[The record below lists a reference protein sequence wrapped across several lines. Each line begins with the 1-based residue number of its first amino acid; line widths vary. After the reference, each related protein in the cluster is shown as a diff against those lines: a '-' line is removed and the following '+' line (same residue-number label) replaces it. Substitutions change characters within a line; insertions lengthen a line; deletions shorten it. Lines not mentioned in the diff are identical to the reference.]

1 MRLAA
6 ALLALLP
13 GLLLANPLV
22 RLETTA
28 GPVTI
33 ELYEDKAPKSVANF
47 LQYVDSG
54 FYNNTQFHR
63 VIRGFMIQ
71 GGGFDQSGQRKAAR
85 APIQNEADNGL
96 KNKRGTLAMA
106 RTSNPHSAT
115 AQFFINLVDNRSLDF
130 TGKNSRGWGYAV
142 FGAVTE
148 GMNVADNIAQEP
160 TTSQRLNGMMARDVP
175 QVPILITKA
184 YRLDNDTTSAQ
195 EKQPAS
201 EVKDAQ

>member
-13 GLLLANPLV
+13 GLLLANPVV
-22 RLETTA
+22 RLDTTA
-28 GPVTI
+28 GPITI
-33 ELYEDKAPKSVANF
+33 ELYEDKAPQSVANF

-54 FYNNTQFHR
+54 FYNGTQFHR
-63 VIRGFMIQ
+63 VIIGFMIQ
-71 GGGFDQSGQRKAAR
+71 AGGFDQSGQRKATR
-85 APIQNEADNGL
+85 KPIQNEADNGL

-115 AQFFINLVDNRSLDF
+115 AQFFVNLVDNRNLDF

-142 FGAVTE
+142 FGAVTD
-148 GMNVADNIAQEP
+148 GMNVVDNIARER

-175 QVPILITKA
+175 EVPILITKA
-184 YRLDNDTTSAQ
+184 YRLEGDSKAANQAN
-195 EKQPAS
+195 E
-201 EVKDAQ
+201 EKDAQ

>member
-13 GLLLANPLV
+13 GLLLANPVV
-22 RLETTA
+22 RLDTTA
-28 GPVTI
+28 GPITI
-33 ELYEDKAPKSVANF
+33 ELYEDKAPQSVANF

-54 FYNNTQFHR
+54 FYNGTQFHR
-63 VIRGFMIQ
+63 VISGFMIQ
-71 GGGFDQSGQRKAAR
+71 GGGFDQSGQRKATR
-85 APIQNEADNGL
+85 KPIQNEADNGL

-115 AQFFINLVDNRSLDF
+115 AQFFVNLVDNRNLDF

-142 FGAVTE
+142 FGAVTD
-148 GMNVADNIAQEP
+148 GMNVVDNIARER

-175 QVPILITKA
+175 EVPILITKA
-184 YRLDNDTTSAQ
+184 YRLEDDSKAA
-195 EKQPAS
+195 KQAN
-201 EVKDAQ
+201 EEKDAQ

>member
-13 GLLLANPLV
+13 GLLLANPVV
-22 RLETTA
+22 RLDTTA

-54 FYNNTQFHR
+54 FYNGTQFHR
-63 VIRGFMIQ
+63 VISGFMIQ
-71 GGGFDQSGQRKAAR
+71 GGGFDQSGQRKATR
-85 APIQNEADNGL
+85 EPIQNEADNGL

-115 AQFFINLVDNRSLDF
+115 AQFFVNLVDNRNLDF
-130 TGKNSRGWGYAV
+130 TGKSTRGWGYTV
-142 FGAVTE
+142 FGAVTD
-148 GMNVADNIAQEP
+148 GMNVVDNIARER
-160 TTSQRLNGMMARDVP
+160 TSSQRLNGMMARDVP
-175 QVPILITKA
+175 EVPILITKA
-184 YRLDNDTTSAQ
+184 YRLEDDSTPA
-195 EKQPAS
+195 KQAN
-201 EVKDAQ
+201 EEKDAQ

>member
-13 GLLLANPLV
+13 GLLLANPVV
-22 RLETTA
+22 RLDTTA
-28 GPVTI
+28 GPITI
-33 ELYEDKAPKSVANF
+33 ELYEDKAPQSVANF

-54 FYNNTQFHR
+54 FYNGTQFHR
-63 VIRGFMIQ
+63 VISGFMIQ
-71 GGGFDQSGQRKAAR
+71 AGGFDQSGQRKATR
-85 APIQNEADNGL
+85 KPIQNEADNGL

-115 AQFFINLVDNRSLDF
+115 AQFFVNLVDNRNLDF

-142 FGAVTE
+142 FGAVTD
-148 GMNVADNIAQEP
+148 GMNVVDNIARER

-175 QVPILITKA
+175 EVPILITKA
-184 YRLDNDTTSAQ
+184 YRLEGDSKAA
-195 EKQPAS
+195 KQAN
-201 EVKDAQ
+201 EEKDAQ

>member
-13 GLLLANPLV
+13 GLLLANPVV
-22 RLETTA
+22 RLDTTA
-28 GPVTI
+28 GPITI
-33 ELYEDKAPKSVANF
+33 ELYEDKAPQSVANF

-54 FYNNTQFHR
+54 FYNGTQFHR
-63 VIRGFMIQ
+63 VISGFMIQ
-71 GGGFDQSGQRKAAR
+71 GGGFDQSGQRKATR
-85 APIQNEADNGL
+85 KPIQNEADNGL

-115 AQFFINLVDNRSLDF
+115 AQFFVNLVDNRNLDF

-142 FGAVTE
+142 FGAVTD
-148 GMNVADNIAQEP
+148 GMNVVDNIARER

-175 QVPILITKA
+175 EVPILITKA
-184 YRLDNDTTSAQ
+184 YRLEGDSKAA
-195 EKQPAS
+195 KQAN
-201 EVKDAQ
+201 EEKDAQ

>member
-13 GLLLANPLV
+13 GLLLANPVV
-22 RLETTA
+22 RLDTTA

-54 FYNNTQFHR
+54 FYNGTQFHR
-63 VIRGFMIQ
+63 VISGFMIQ
-71 GGGFDQSGQRKAAR
+71 GGGFDQSGQRKATR
-85 APIQNEADNGL
+85 DPIQNEADNGL

-115 AQFFINLVDNRSLDF
+115 AQFFVNLVDNRNLDF
-130 TGKNSRGWGYAV
+130 TGKSTRGWGYTV
-142 FGAVTE
+142 FGAVTD
-148 GMNVADNIAQEP
+148 GMNVVDNIARER

-175 QVPILITKA
+175 EVPILITKA
-184 YRLDNDTTSAQ
+184 YRLEDDSTPA
-195 EKQPAS
+195 KQAN
-201 EVKDAQ
+201 EEKDAQ

>member
-13 GLLLANPLV
+13 GLLLANPVV
-22 RLETTA
+22 RLDTTA

-54 FYNNTQFHR
+54 FYNGTQFHR
-63 VIRGFMIQ
+63 VISGFMIQ
-71 GGGFDQSGQRKAAR
+71 GGGFDQSGQRKATR
-85 APIQNEADNGL
+85 EPIQNEADNGL

-115 AQFFINLVDNRSLDF
+115 AQFFVNLVDNRNLDL
-130 TGKNSRGWGYAV
+130 TGKNSRGWGYTV
-142 FGAVTE
+142 FGAVTD
-148 GMNVADNIAQEP
+148 GMNVVDNIARER

-175 QVPILITKA
+175 EVPILITKA
-184 YRLDNDTTSAQ
+184 YRLEDDSTPA
-195 EKQPAS
+195 KQAN
-201 EVKDAQ
+201 EEKDAQ

>member
-13 GLLLANPLV
+13 GLLLANPVV
-22 RLETTA
+22 RLDTTA

-33 ELYEDKAPKSVANF
+33 ELYEDKAPQSVANF

-54 FYNNTQFHR
+54 FYNGTQFHR
-63 VIRGFMIQ
+63 VISGFMIQ
-71 GGGFDQSGQRKAAR
+71 GGGFDQSGQRKATR
-85 APIQNEADNGL
+85 KPIQNEADNGL

-115 AQFFINLVDNRSLDF
+115 AQFFVNLVDNRNLDF

-142 FGAVTE
+142 FGAVTD
-148 GMNVADNIAQEP
+148 GMNVVDNIARER

-175 QVPILITKA
+175 EVPILITKA
-184 YRLDNDTTSAQ
+184 FRLEDDSKAA
-195 EKQPAS
+195 KQAN
-201 EVKDAQ
+201 EEKDAQ

>member
-71 GGGFDQSGQRKAAR
+71 GGGFDQSGQRKATR

-115 AQFFINLVDNRSLDF
+115 AQFFINLVDSRSLDF

-148 GMNVADNIAQEP
+148 GMNVVDNIAQEP

>member
-13 GLLLANPLV
+13 GLLLANPVV
-22 RLETTA
+22 RLDTTA

-33 ELYEDKAPKSVANF
+33 ELYEDKAPQSVANF

-54 FYNNTQFHR
+54 FYNGTQFHR
-63 VIRGFMIQ
+63 VISGFMIQ
-71 GGGFDQSGQRKAAR
+71 GGGFDQSGQRKATR
-85 APIQNEADNGL
+85 KPIQNEADNGL

-115 AQFFINLVDNRSLDF
+115 AQFFVNLVDNRNLNF

-142 FGAVTE
+142 FGAVTD
-148 GMNVADNIAQEP
+148 GMNVVDNIARER

-175 QVPILITKA
+175 EVPILITKA
-184 YRLDNDTTSAQ
+184 YRLEDDSKAV
-195 EKQPAS
+195 KQAN
-201 EVKDAQ
+201 EEKDAQ

>member
-13 GLLLANPLV
+13 GLLLANPVV
-22 RLETTA
+22 RLDTTA

-33 ELYEDKAPKSVANF
+33 ELYEDKAPQSVANF

-54 FYNNTQFHR
+54 FYNGTQFHR
-63 VIRGFMIQ
+63 VISGFMIQ
-71 GGGFDQSGQRKAAR
+71 GGGFDQSGQRKATR
-85 APIQNEADNGL
+85 KPIQNEADNGL

-115 AQFFINLVDNRSLDF
+115 AQFFVNLVDNRNLDF

-142 FGAVTE
+142 FGAVTD
-148 GMNVADNIAQEP
+148 GMNVVDNIARER

-175 QVPILITKA
+175 EVPILITKA
-184 YRLDNDTTSAQ
+184 YRLEDDSKAA
-195 EKQPAS
+195 KQAN
-201 EVKDAQ
+201 EEKDAQ

>member
-13 GLLLANPLV
+13 GLLLANPMV
-22 RLETTA
+22 RLDTTA
-28 GPVTI
+28 GPITI
-33 ELYEDKAPKSVANF
+33 ELYEDKAPQSVANF

-54 FYNNTQFHR
+54 FYNGTQFHR

-71 GGGFDQSGQRKAAR
+71 GGGFDQSGQRKATR
-85 APIQNEADNGL
+85 NPIQNEADNGL

-115 AQFFINLVDNRSLDF
+115 AQFFVNLVDNRNLDF

-142 FGAVTE
+142 FGAVTD
-148 GMNVADNIAQEP
+148 GMNVVDNIARER

-175 QVPILITKA
+175 EVPILITKA
-184 YRLDNDTTSAQ
+184 YRLEDDSKAA
-195 EKQPAS
+195 KQAN
-201 EVKDAQ
+201 EEKDAQ

>member
-13 GLLLANPLV
+13 GLLLANPVV
-22 RLETTA
+22 RLDTTA

-47 LQYVDSG
+47 LQYVDRG
-54 FYNNTQFHR
+54 FYNGTQFHR
-63 VIRGFMIQ
+63 VISGFMIQ
-71 GGGFDQSGQRKAAR
+71 GGGFDQSGQRKATR
-85 APIQNEADNGL
+85 EPIQNEADNGL

-115 AQFFINLVDNRSLDF
+115 AQFFVNLVDNRNLDF
-130 TGKNSRGWGYAV
+130 TGKSTRGWGYTV
-142 FGAVTE
+142 FGAVTD
-148 GMNVADNIAQEP
+148 GMNVVDNIARER

-175 QVPILITKA
+175 EVPILITKA
-184 YRLDNDTTSAQ
+184 YRLEDDSTPA
-195 EKQPAS
+195 KQAN
-201 EVKDAQ
+201 EEKDAQ

>member
-13 GLLLANPLV
+13 GLLLANPVV
-22 RLETTA
+22 RLDTTA
-28 GPVTI
+28 GTVTI

-54 FYNNTQFHR
+54 FYNGTQFHR
-63 VIRGFMIQ
+63 VISGFMIQ
-71 GGGFDQSGQRKAAR
+71 GGGFDQSGQRKATR
-85 APIQNEADNGL
+85 EPIQNEADNGL

-115 AQFFINLVDNRSLDF
+115 AQFFVNLVDNRNLDF
-130 TGKNSRGWGYAV
+130 TGKSTRGWGYTV
-142 FGAVTE
+142 FGAVTD
-148 GMNVADNIAQEP
+148 GMNVVDNIARER

-175 QVPILITKA
+175 EVPILITKA
-184 YRLDNDTTSAQ
+184 YRLEDDSTPA
-195 EKQPAS
+195 KQANK
-201 EVKDAQ
+201 EKDAQ

>member
-13 GLLLANPLV
+13 GLLLANPMV
-22 RLETTA
+22 RLDTTA

-54 FYNNTQFHR
+54 FYNGTQFHR
-63 VIRGFMIQ
+63 VISGFMIQ
-71 GGGFDQSGQRKAAR
+71 GGGFDQSGQRKATR
-85 APIQNEADNGL
+85 EPIQNEADNGL

-115 AQFFINLVDNRSLDF
+115 AQFFVNLVDNRNLDF
-130 TGKNSRGWGYAV
+130 TGKSTRGWGYTV
-142 FGAVTE
+142 FGAVTD
-148 GMNVADNIAQEP
+148 GMNVVDNIARER

-175 QVPILITKA
+175 EVPILITKA
-184 YRLDNDTTSAQ
+184 YRLEDDSTPA
-195 EKQPAS
+195 KQAN
-201 EVKDAQ
+201 EEKDAQ

>member
-13 GLLLANPLV
+13 GLLLANPVV
-22 RLETTA
+22 RLDTTA

-54 FYNNTQFHR
+54 FYNGTQFHR
-63 VIRGFMIQ
+63 VISGFMIQ
-71 GGGFDQSGQRKAAR
+71 GGGFDQSGQRKATR
-85 APIQNEADNGL
+85 EPIQNEADNGL

-115 AQFFINLVDNRSLDF
+115 AQFFVNLVDNRNLDF
-130 TGKNSRGWGYAV
+130 TGKSTRGWGYTV
-142 FGAVTE
+142 FGAVTD
-148 GMNVADNIAQEP
+148 GMNVVDNIARER

-175 QVPILITKA
+175 EVPILITKA
-184 YRLDNDTTSAQ
+184 YRLEDDSAPA
-195 EKQPAS
+195 KQAN
-201 EVKDAQ
+201 EEKDAQ

>member
-13 GLLLANPLV
+13 GLLLANPVV
-22 RLETTA
+22 RLDTTA

-33 ELYEDKAPKSVANF
+33 ELYEDKAPQSVANF

-54 FYNNTQFHR
+54 FYNGTQFHR
-63 VIRGFMIQ
+63 VISGFMIQ
-71 GGGFDQSGQRKAAR
+71 GGGFDQSGQRKATR
-85 APIQNEADNGL
+85 NPIQNEADNGL

-115 AQFFINLVDNRSLDF
+115 AQFFVNLVDNRNLDF

-142 FGAVTE
+142 FGAVTD
-148 GMNVADNIAQEP
+148 GMNVVDNIARER

-175 QVPILITKA
+175 EVPILITRA
-184 YRLDNDTTSAQ
+184 YRLEDDSKAA
-195 EKQPAS
+195 KQAN
-201 EVKDAQ
+201 EEKDAQ

>member
-13 GLLLANPLV
+13 GLLLANPVV
-22 RLETTA
+22 RLDTTA

-54 FYNNTQFHR
+54 FYDGTQFHR

-71 GGGFDQSGQRKAAR
+71 GGGFDQSGQRKATR
-85 APIQNEADNGL
+85 EPIQNEADNGL

-115 AQFFINLVDNRSLDF
+115 AQFFVNLVDNRNLDF
-130 TGKNSRGWGYAV
+130 TGKSTRGWGYTV
-142 FGAVTE
+142 FGAVTD
-148 GMNVADNIAQEP
+148 GMNVVDNIARER

-175 QVPILITKA
+175 EVPILITKA
-184 YRLDNDTTSAQ
+184 YRLEDDSTPA
-195 EKQPAS
+195 KQAN
-201 EVKDAQ
+201 EEKDAQ

>member
-13 GLLLANPLV
+13 GLLLANPVV
-22 RLETTA
+22 RLDTTA

-54 FYNNTQFHR
+54 FYNGTQFHR
-63 VIRGFMIQ
+63 VISGFMIQ
-71 GGGFDQSGQRKAAR
+71 GGGFDQSGQRKATR
-85 APIQNEADNGL
+85 EPIQNEADNGL

-115 AQFFINLVDNRSLDF
+115 AQFFVNLVDNRNLDF
-130 TGKNSRGWGYAV
+130 TGKSTRGWGYTV
-142 FGAVTE
+142 FGAVTD
-148 GMNVADNIAQEP
+148 GMNVVDNIARER

-175 QVPILITKA
+175 EVPILITKA
-184 YRLDNDTTSAQ
+184 YRLEDDSTPA
-195 EKQPAS
+195 KQAN
-201 EVKDAQ
+201 EEKDAQ